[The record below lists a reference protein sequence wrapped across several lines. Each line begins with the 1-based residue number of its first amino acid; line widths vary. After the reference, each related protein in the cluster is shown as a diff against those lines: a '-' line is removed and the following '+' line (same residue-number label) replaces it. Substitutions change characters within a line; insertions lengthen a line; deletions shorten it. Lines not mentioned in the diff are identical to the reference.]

1 MALTYLED
9 YIEFLYGSLNK
20 NGESSAVL
28 YRALTTQETI
38 KLATYDRSP
47 VTSMGTF
54 CSRIRIQKEQE
65 CLTDRQV
72 ELATKIVY
80 KYKRQLA
87 NIGVTLPDES
97 VGLPLR
103 HSVRKIDR
111 SKYLNHNVDE
121 KTLTLKFPYD
131 PTKISSLHNYVQNSA
146 GNVEWDNTK
155 KEWKL
160 DLTEGNLLKILEL
173 FKSEDLKIYETLEPY
188 IVDLYSATP
197 NNLPSLCLRD
207 DVMCLENCHSSVEEY
222 LISKNWNQNDVSNLP
237 YWAAIAASLALRI
250 DEPVKEE
257 LSKHHSSDVVDIITQ
272 RKVTLPSNNQ
282 PDGVWYNTLLE
293 ANRALNKNPWILHL
307 NWWSNKTDWSPFN
320 NLIRSPTKERNQF
333 RVSKEFAD
341 LLTSNQDAIV
351 IVDSVVG
358 RDAVRNFIE
367 NNSIKIVYISDIGH
381 DQ

>member
-20 NGESSAVL
+20 NGESASVL
-28 YRALTTQETI
+28 YKHLTSNDTI

-47 VTSMGTF
+47 VTSMGSF
-54 CSRIRIQKEQE
+54 CAKTRIQKEQE

-72 ELATKIVY
+72 DLANKIVY

-87 NIGVTLPDES
+87 TIGVTLPDES

-103 HSVRKIDR
+103 HGVRKIDR

-121 KTLTLKFPYD
+121 KTVTLKFPYD
-131 PTKISSLHNYVQNSA
+131 PAKISSLHNYVQNSA

-155 KEWKL
+155 KEWKM

-173 FKSEDLKIYETLEPY
+173 FKSEDLKISETLEPY

-197 NNLPSLCLRD
+197 RNLPSLYLRD
-207 DVMCLENCHSSVEEY
+207 NAMRLENCHSSVEDY
-222 LISKNWNQNDVSNLP
+222 LISKNWNQDDVSNLS
-237 YWAAIAASLALRI
+237 YWASIAAGLALRI
-250 DEPVKEE
+250 DESVKEE
-257 LSKHHSSDVVDIITQ
+257 LSKHYTNSVVDIITQ

-282 PDGVWYNTLLE
+282 PDGAWYNTLLE

-307 NWWSNKTDWSPFN
+307 NWWTNKTDWSPFS
-320 NLIRSPTKERNQF
+320 NLIRPLTKDRNQF

-341 LLTSNQDAIV
+341 LLTSNQNAIV